1 MQATTSTP
9 RNYHRRSGEIEAIQL
24 TADNGL
30 AVAQWA
36 TDLSGAEI
44 RGLFKPGS
52 SGTGSIAK
60 PPTQPRVE
68 IQRRTGEG
76 RVSHT
81 YVSIGDWLTWDG
93 TNFQKVDD
101 VTFRRDWDVETALE
115 MTEEQIEAA
124 LAGAEKT
131 DTMLTAEGG
140 DDAPLVDPVSGEEV
154 NMTEQKWIAEEGD
167 FLKWCDEQGLD
178 PNDADS
184 SDLFQQEHGS

>member
-68 IQRRTGEG
+68 IQRRGGEG
-76 RVSHT
+76 RPSHT

-124 LAGAEKT
+124 LAGAEKA
-131 DTMLTAEGG
+131 DTVVLTAEGYP
-140 DDAPLVDPVSGEEV
+140 DDPFHV
-154 NMTEQKWIAEEGD
+154 
-167 FLKWCDEQGLD
+167 WCEKNGLD
-178 PNDADS
+178 PEDDGAR
-184 SDLFQQEHGS
+184 DLWEQEGLALMEQEQ